1 MQNGRPFTAND
12 LQAAKTLL
20 RAAAPKDSPDSPDF
34 RRHTLGHRGGGGGG
48 LADVFA
54 SAIDTRMVSIRKA
67 TQDSDESEFEDV
79 DDDEEWSD

>member
-20 RAAAPKDSPDSPDF
+20 RAAKDSPDSPDF
-34 RRHTLGHRGGGGGG
+34 RRHTLGNRGGGGGG